1 MSVYGFR
8 FCFTPL
14 AGVLFAFPS
23 RYFFAIG
30 SCRVFSLGSWSTR
43 IPAGFHVP
51 RRTQVPHHEV
61 RNISPTRL
69 SRSPAGLPR
78 PFRYVPVFSKL
89 HGSSPC
95 GPTTPLKA
103 VWAPP
108 VSLAATPGISGGS
121 LLFLISFPEL
131 LRWFT
136 SLSMALPDYFIHPR
150 SSGIAPAGLPHSAV
164 RASFGYVLLNPAFRS
179 LSRPSSPCSSMASAI
194 NLFSLDH
201 IIVSSSAPRRRLC
214 QAQDRV
220 ALCPSGTASSFAA
233 EDSSLL
239 YCILPL
245 LCIRSQADPH
255 ILYGSVILMGLKRV
269 ELLTPS
275 LSEKCSNQLSYS
287 PSNL

>member
-30 SCRVFSLGSWSTR
+30 SRLVFSLGSWSTR

-69 SRSPAGLPR
+69 SRSTAGLPR

-108 VSLAATPGISGGS
+108 VSLAATSGISGGS

-136 SLSMALPDYFIHPR
+136 SLSMAPAAYFIQLFRCMPTRHTGYPIR
-150 SSGIAPAGLPHSAV
+150 LSGDHRMFAPTPGFSQLATAFL
-164 RASFGYVLLNPAFRS
+164 AFR
-179 LSRPSSPCSSMASAI
+179 LPGIRHRP
-194 NLFSLDH
+194 
-201 IIVSSSAPRRRLC
+201 V
-214 QAQDRV
+214 
-220 ALCPSGTASSFAA
+220 FA
-233 EDSSLL
+233 
-239 YCILPL
+239 
-245 LCIRSQADPH
+245 
-255 ILYGSVILMGLKRV
+255 
-269 ELLTPS
+269 
-275 LSEKCSNQLSYS
+275 
-287 PSNL
+287 